1 MISPRGRQ
9 WAARNRA
16 SQTDSPSQG
25 PQATVIRFMT
35 PLARL
40 VFLWMLGTL
49 LVSPS
54 VLYSSDDQPHKQ
66 NEKTLTQRGDLHTD
80 TEPAVKSRVHL
91 LGGRKSRVRKR
102 RDIQNPTL
110 ANRNPFPDLVE
121 EQARQESPK
130 VNHQIQQVGGVGYPL
145 PATLEPPALE
155 IASTP
160 FDEQALRLFQEAS
173 QGETSETATGD
184 WILDDAL
191 RMMRQTGPVSSK
203 LAASPGFDRLDSL
216 LPEETEENELKT
228 DACAD
233 ELNAVK
239 VAEQLLR
246 SARLMQKLSDLTP
259 SEVALIKKMREEAAV
274 LLQRKTTRE

>member
-9 WAARNRA
+9 WAARNRG

-25 PQATVIRFMT
+25 PQSTVIRFMT
-35 PLARL
+35 PLARR

-54 VLYSSDDQPHKQ
+54 VLYGSDDQPHEK
-66 NEKTLTQRGDLHTD
+66 NEKAVAQRGDLQTD

-91 LGGRKSRVRKR
+91 LGGRKIRLRKR

-110 ANRNPFPDLVE
+110 ANRNPLHDLVE
-121 EQARQESPK
+121 EQARQDSPK

-145 PATLEPPALE
+145 PATLEPPTLE

-173 QGETSETATGD
+173 QGEIQEAATGD

-191 RMMRQTGPVSSK
+191 RMMRETGPVSSK
-203 LAASPGFDRLDSL
+203 LAASSGFDRLDSL
-216 LPEETEENELKT
+216 LPEENELKT
-228 DACAD
+228 ATSND

-246 SARLMQKLSDLTP
+246 SARLMQKLSNLTP

-274 LLQRKTTRE
+274 LLQRKTTSE